1 MTENGPKVIRLRS
14 SDIKSGK
21 KNVLYVSRDITER
34 KDFEQALVASEKK
47 YRYLAENMR
56 DAVWIMDLNWKHIYC
71 SPAIQK
77 IRGFT
82 PEEVTELS
90 IEKQMT
96 PESLA
101 NALKLKEY
109 GLTTGGLNPDGTPLR
124 VSFEQE
130 EYCKDGSTVFTDVY
144 ASMMFDEK

>member
-1 MTENGPKVIRLRS
+1 MTENGPKGHTSAVL
-14 SDIKSGK
+14 DIKSGK

-109 GLTTGGLNPDGTPLR
+109 GLTTGGTQSRRHSAQGFIRAGGILQGRLDGFHRRLR
-124 VSFEQE
+124 I
-130 EYCKDGSTVFTDVY
+130 DDVR
-144 ASMMFDEK
+144 